1 MSSAV
6 PDCAAR
12 YLQAKHFSIN
22 FASRACRDV
31 QKAAVQGIMVLAL
44 MQPLNAVTFVGD
56 GIFQGAADF
65 TYLAGGMALACT
77 VSAGVMLQGE
87 GSLQQVWLALLC
99 LQLVRAVTI
108 ALRYWDVVPVFGG
121 SPLAALHGK

>member
-1 MSSAV
+1 MAAVSSAV

-31 QKAAVQGIMVLAL
+31 QKAAVQ
-44 MQPLNAVTFVGD
+44 